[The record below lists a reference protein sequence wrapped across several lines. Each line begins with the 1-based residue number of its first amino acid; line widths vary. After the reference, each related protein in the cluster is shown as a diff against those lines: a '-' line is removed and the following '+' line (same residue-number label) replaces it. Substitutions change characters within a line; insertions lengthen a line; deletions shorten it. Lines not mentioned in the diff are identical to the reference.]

1 VQIREQNSLLEDCT
15 ILLIVLNN
23 FSTPSHHLATFLVIF
38 YLLGM
43 WNSSPLMIATQ
54 YAQDEIANFLLNQ
67 DDIKIDHVN
76 DNGVSTLLIACSGKY
91 QSYNNTQLDVS

>member
-1 VQIREQNSLLEDCT
+1 
-15 ILLIVLNN
+15 
-23 FSTPSHHLATFLVIF
+23 
-38 YLLGM
+38 
-43 WNSSPLMIATQ
+43 MIATQ